1 MKQYI
6 FVGLLM
12 VCVGCGGESLTSG
25 PSPLETYDQDR
36 LYVLINAAVS
46 RGRAVDCV
54 RYFQEADNQASDN
67 PNAEFMRAA
76 LSQVCPESMVKIAAY
91 LEHNGVAGV
100 KPAHVK
106 DMAFWERMQA
116 KANAANLQELHAKRA
131 GDAAV
136 TECRKQVDNIK
147 REKGNPKSTVMLLK
161 DFPDAQAYRAA
172 WDEARLQEQKEE
184 KEHRAARKACEGTRW
199 SPPSREDLGINLP
212 EGMRL
217 DGVGRIN

>member
-6 FVGLLM
+6 FAAWLM
-12 VCVGCGGESLTSG
+12 VCGGCGGETLTSG

-46 RGRAVDCV
+46 RGRAVECA

-67 PNAEFMRAA
+67 PNAAFIRAA

-106 DMAFWERMQA
+106 APAFWERLKTKDKEA
-116 KANAANLQELHAKRA
+116 DAGRLQEIQEVSEAARKCKRA
-131 GDAAV
+131 VSDR
-136 TECRKQVDNIK
+136 EREK
-147 REKGNPKSTVMLLK
+147 REGKPELRAK
-161 DFPDAQAYRAA
+161 DFPDAQAYTVAWSEARMQEHEEKKKYRAERAA
-172 WDEARLQEQKEE
+172 CGSGQ
-184 KEHRAARKACEGTRW
+184 W
-199 SPPSREDLGINLP
+199 SPPSREDLGISLP